1 MYSATNML
9 AKARGNNFTL
19 GEGSEIYRLYYRNV
33 YLKSDHWKFLREEKL
48 SISPYCEKCGTSLSL
63 DVHHKEYRGLYDVK
77 IKDLQ
82 TLCRV
87 CHDKTHAKIQK
98 KKNRKNNKHIRRS
111 NNELRN
117 IELMRRDPRKVKEVL
132 DRLYRKKANHAHLSE
147 KNKKRQA
154 KFDKIVDFDF
164 KYMNTYVSV
173 HY

>member
-9 AKARGNNFTL
+9 AKARGNNFTS
-19 GEGSEIYRLYYRNV
+19 GEDREVYRFYYRNI

-48 SISPYCEKCGTSLSL
+48 RISPCCEKCGTSLSL

-82 TLCRV
+82 TLCRM

-98 KKNRKNNKHIRRS
+98 KKRKHTKHVRRS
-111 NNELRN
+111 NIERRN

-132 DRLYRKKANHAHLSE
+132 DRLHRRRSKSVYISD
-147 KNKKRQA
+147 KNKHRQA
-154 KFDKIVDFDF
+154 KIDKIIDFDF